1 MPPNSECRCSALTR
15 SARTARTSECEASG
29 GVGCTRV
36 GPSPSSHA
44 RASLLQPSHAVK
56 RFREFVVFHGEQL
69 CPEFLVAYRRTREED
84 DLLLDSD

>member
-1 MPPNSECRCSALTR
+1 MQLT
-15 SARTARTSECEASG
+15 
-29 GVGCTRV
+29 
-36 GPSPSSHA
+36 PSSHA

-69 CPEFLVAYRRTREED
+69 CPEFLVAYRRTRADD